1 MTEADNPALP
11 WRELM
16 EFGLGELALS
26 PNQFWAM
33 TLKEISAAING
44 KRQLRFGGTGGA
56 PSGAELA
63 ELIAAFPDTDTKGP
77 SNGER

>member
-1 MTEADNPALP
+1 MAEPENPALP

-26 PNQFWAM
+26 PTQFWAM
-33 TLKEISAAING
+33 SLKEISAAING

-63 ELIAAFPDTDTKGP
+63 KLIAAFPDKNMKGP
-77 SNGER
+77 SDGK